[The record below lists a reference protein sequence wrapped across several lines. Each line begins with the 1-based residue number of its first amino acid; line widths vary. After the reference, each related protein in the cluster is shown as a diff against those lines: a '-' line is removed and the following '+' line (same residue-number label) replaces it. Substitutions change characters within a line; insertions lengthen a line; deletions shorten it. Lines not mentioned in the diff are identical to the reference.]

1 MAAFPAQENQLAGLR
16 KTVEEICLQA
26 NLSSKDIN
34 NIALAIE
41 EGATNIIR
49 HAYMF
54 SEGEIRL
61 KVGVFKHS
69 IVFSL
74 FDNGK
79 SFQPPDKS
87 KLDLKKMAATGRKG
101 GLGFYLLN
109 KVMDR
114 VDYFSLEGENEL
126 RMTKFLSEQGE
137 KELEWGGGL
146 SLRVKFS
153 AFTFLIVL
161 VLVIGAYIYINSRS
175 VQYIQSQLE
184 NTVKA
189 LSSTITS
196 QASGFIINRRSDAEF
211 DELVVSYQ
219 RANEIVRAVI
229 IVDTNGIIIADS
241 RGPTRLYTKLEDKLL
256 LFIDRTEDNKIFPFE
271 EGQQVIVSQINLGGS
286 NLGSVVLAYSS
297 LVMEAKLKDA
307 REIILII
314 TALGLLIG
322 ITGIY
327 LLSNYFVRPIGRIV
341 YRVRKF
347 AEGDLE
353 SQLPLK
359 GAGEFY
365 EISKALNELIMRM
378 RRDRKNIIEREI
390 MQKEMQLAEE
400 IQKALIPTQLPSIEG
415 FDFGAIYKSARMVG
429 GDLFDFVE
437 ISEHTFG
444 VVVADVSGKGVP
456 GSLVMSMVRT
466 AIRLEARNSQS
477 AREVLI
483 KVNDYVS
490 GNIKSGIFVTIL
502 LAIVNTKSGKI
513 NFASAG
519 HNPLLHFKHSTSEAN
534 FINSGGMPVGLKSG
548 RNKFT
553 EAIKSSELELKEN
566 DFIVIYTDGV
576 TEERGRSD
584 KAYGTDRIVEILK
597 ENQSESAENIAR
609 LFESDI
615 ARFVGKNDQHDDITM
630 VILKKCPPAGL
641 PREPQANKDK
651 STHQNINIDSISV
664 KSKTAPKK

>member
-1 MAAFPAQENQLAGLR
+1 MAAFPAQESQLAGLR

-26 NLSSKDIN
+26 NLSSKEIN
-34 NIALAIE
+34 NIVLAIE

-61 KVGVFKHS
+61 KVEVFKHS

-114 VDYFSLEGENEL
+114 VEYFSLEGENEL
-126 RMTKFLSEQGE
+126 RMTKFLSDRGE

-153 AFTFLIVL
+153 AFTFLIVV
-161 VLVIGAYIYINSRS
+161 VLVIGAYLYINSRS
-175 VQYIQSQLE
+175 SQYIQSQLE
-184 NTVKA
+184 DTVKA

-196 QASGFIINRRSDAEF
+196 QASGFIINQRSDAEF

-219 RANEIVRAVI
+219 RANEIIQAVI
-229 IVDTNGIIIADS
+229 IVDTNGVIIADS
-241 RGPTRLYTKLEDKLL
+241 RGPTRLYTRLENRLL
-256 LFIDRTEDNKIFPFE
+256 SLIDRTSDKKIFPFE
-271 EGQQVIVSQINLGGS
+271 EGQQVIVGQINLGGS
-286 NLGSVVLAYSS
+286 NLGAIVLEYSS
-297 LVMEAKLKDA
+297 LVMEAELKDA

-390 MQKEMQLAEE
+390 MQKEMQMAEE

-415 FDFGAIYKSARMVG
+415 YDFGAIYKSARMVG

-437 ISEHTFG
+437 ISDHTFG
-444 VVVADVSGKGVP
+444 VVVADVSGKGIP

-466 AIRLEARNSQS
+466 ALRLEARSSKS
-477 AREVLI
+477 ARDVLI

-519 HNPLLHFKHSTSEAN
+519 HNPLLHFNSALGEAS
-534 FINSGGMPVGLKSG
+534 FINAGGMPVGLKPG
-548 RNKFT
+548 RHKFA
-553 EAIKSSELELKEN
+553 EAIKSAELKLKEN
-566 DFIVIYTDGV
+566 DFLVIYTDGV
-576 TEERGRSD
+576 TEERGRSN
-584 KAYGTDRIVEILK
+584 KAYGTERIVEILK
-597 ENQSESAENIAR
+597 ENHSDSAEKIAR

-630 VILKKCPPAGL
+630 VILKKCSQAGCSNET
-641 PREPQANKDK
+641 RTDKKESVPQDIKIDSVTIKPK
-651 STHQNINIDSISV
+651 ST
-664 KSKTAPKK
+664 PKK